1 MPPPVALRR
10 WHRELLRLLQQRFLG
25 GNKTKTQLRSS
36 VFSRTSLLTLLVLLL
51 HLLVVLLPVLVQE
64 TAARWRGHLQ
74 WS

>member
-1 MPPPVALRR
+1 
-10 WHRELLRLLQQRFLG
+10 
-25 GNKTKTQLRSS
+25 
-36 VFSRTSLLTLLVLLL
+36 LVLLL